1 MDHGF
6 FELNNNTAECS
17 MRGNATGRKNYMFV
31 GSERGG
37 KLATIIYTVIKT
49 AKLNKRDPQ
58 LGSPTPSAGSLTTK
72 SAPLMN
78 YCLGI
83 IQDERALTALTAH
96 SLRRMRHLVR

>member
-1 MDHGF
+1 
-6 FELNNNTAECS
+6 
-17 MRGNATGRKNYMFV
+17 MRGIATGCKNYIFV
-31 GSERGG
+31 GSNAAAD
-37 KLATIIYTVIKT
+37 LAAIIYTVIET
-49 AKLNKRDPQ
+49 AKLNKGDPQ
-58 LGSPTPSAGSLTTK
+58 RGSPTPSAGSLTTK